1 MATYTLRQ
9 LLTHTSFKACAKFL
23 QSKFIALNNAGCMAS
38 FKIFR
43 SLAFELIKNFNKCG
57 KKSSLFFT
65 KYKDFLDKKIEYKPM
80 YVCMYVCV
88 CVCVFQLY
96 LFVTVNRVFSRMYNY

>member
-9 LLTHTSFKACAKFL
+9 LLTHTFPLRHIFLRKNFKACAKFL
-23 QSKFIALNNAGCMAS
+23 QSKFIALNNAGCMVS

-43 SLAFELIKNFNKCG
+43 RLAFELIKNFNKCG

-65 KYKDFLDKKIEYKPM
+65 KYKDFLDKKIEYKSN
-80 YVCMYVCV
+80 VW
-88 CVCVFQLY
+88 
-96 LFVTVNRVFSRMYNY
+96 